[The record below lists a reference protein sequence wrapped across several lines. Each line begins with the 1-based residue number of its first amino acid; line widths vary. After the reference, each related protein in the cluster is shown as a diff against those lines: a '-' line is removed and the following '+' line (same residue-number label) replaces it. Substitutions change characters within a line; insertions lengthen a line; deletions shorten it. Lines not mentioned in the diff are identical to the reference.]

1 MKNFSGATD
10 CSGMPGYSG
19 ISVATAACS
28 CIPGY
33 SGISVATVAYSGISV
48 AITVAFPVKVAVAAQ
63 DMK

>member
-1 MKNFSGATD
+1 
-10 CSGMPGYSG
+10 MPGYSG

-33 SGISVATVAYSGISV
+33 SGISVATAAYSGISV
-48 AITVAFPVKVAVAAQ
+48 AITVAFPVKVAVSAQ

>member
-1 MKNFSGATD
+1 
-10 CSGMPGYSG
+10 MPGYSG

-28 CIPGY
+28 CIP
-33 SGISVATVAYSGISV
+33 AYSGISV